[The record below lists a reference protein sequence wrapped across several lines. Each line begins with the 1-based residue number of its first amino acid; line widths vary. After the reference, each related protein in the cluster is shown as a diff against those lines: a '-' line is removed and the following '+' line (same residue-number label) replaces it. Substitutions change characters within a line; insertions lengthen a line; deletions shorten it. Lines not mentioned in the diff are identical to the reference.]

1 MTRREKMQH
10 NIFLRPYPITG
21 LKNQI
26 ITGAVIGFSVSFILI
41 VFQPFGTYEF
51 RMDNKKL
58 FLFGYGI
65 ICALTY
71 SIYYFLLMTLMS
83 KWFTPQKWNIS
94 KEIITVL
101 PVLIIMATISYHYY
115 NFVMQSYNA
124 KAGSFSGFLLL
135 CVIVSVMP
143 LSAAYY
149 HKYLKSKLTT
159 VKKTKELKRYIITIA
174 SNNKKEKPLIVNS
187 EELIYIKSEGN
198 YIEVVLK
205 KIEKPYLIRNSLN
218 YVENKLPKSEFLK
231 IHRSYIVNIKTLES
245 LILSGSS
252 YSVKL
257 IGTDLLIPI
266 SRSVVK
272 TVRDIIG

>member
-1 MTRREKMQH
+1 MTCPEKMQH
-10 NIFLRPYPITG
+10 NIFLNSYPVTG

-51 RMDNKKL
+51 KMDYKLL

-71 SIYYFLLMTLMS
+71 SIYYFLLMTLLL
-83 KWFTPQKWNIS
+83 KWFTPQKWNIL
-94 KEIITVL
+94 KEIITVF
-101 PVLIIMATISYHYY
+101 PVLIIMATISYYYY

-124 KAGSFSGFLLL
+124 KVGSFSYFLLL
-135 CVIVSVMP
+135 CVIVSIIP

-149 HKYLKSKLTT
+149 HKYVKSKLTT
-159 VKKTKELKRYIITIA
+159 VKKTKELKRYIISIA
-174 SNNKKEKPLIVNS
+174 SNNKKEKPLIVRS
-187 EELIYIKSEGN
+187 EDLIYIKSDGN
-198 YIEVVLK
+198 YIEVALK
-205 KIEKPYLIRNSLN
+205 NMEKPYLIRNSLN

-231 IHRSYIVNIKTLES
+231 IHRSYIVNIKTLDS
-245 LILSGSS
+245 LVLSGSS

-257 IGTDLLIPI
+257 IGTDILIPT

-272 TVRDIIG
+272 TIRNIIG